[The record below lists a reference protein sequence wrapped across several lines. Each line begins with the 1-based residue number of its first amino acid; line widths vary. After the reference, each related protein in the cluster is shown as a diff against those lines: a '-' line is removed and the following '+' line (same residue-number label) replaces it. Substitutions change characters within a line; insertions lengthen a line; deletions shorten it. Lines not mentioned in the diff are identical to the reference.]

1 MSETLTTTPEE
12 RFQSRED
19 LVQFIEQQTQSAV
32 EKALPTAPVRVERRV
47 PWVTSGPIGHDSAG
61 YSLLKAAAFALG
73 SIGPEQAKEELHV
86 HHQLR
91 ELYGTYGFV
100 PHCGAQSFLV
110 PLATAH
116 LPSFE
121 PRGARLRDEIRAK
134 MTAQEGRFDPDEAL
148 WIANRIG
155 RAGGFIPPVTKAL
168 GTLSD
173 LAGGSLVRLPVLGE
187 LIDLQR
193 NLEAFAAAG
202 AQEIALPPNGRIQFP
217 KLTGGSI
224 TYWVG
229 EGSAITESAP
239 STGNLDLQAKKL
251 GIFVKMNNELL
262 RFASPSA
269 EGLVRT
275 DMARVAALKADL
287 AMLEGTGGTQIK
299 GLLTYSGI
307 VSHTALTV
315 GANGNTFEAQDVALM
330 EGKLPD
336 AVAAPSAWLMRK
348 NLYAALMNRRADAV
362 SAADQKGPFLFHP
375 SRNASDGPP
384 AELYG
389 TKVVRSSQ
397 VSNTR
402 AKGASTNLT
411 YIVLG
416 YFPDWVVARM
426 GVMEF
431 LASGLGDSALQND
444 QTYLRG
450 IQHIDAGP
458 RNAAS
463 FCLCDQLVIA

>member
-1 MSETLTTTPEE
+1 MSDTATVQDRFTTRDEIVSFIEE
-12 RFQSRED
+12 RAT
-19 LVQFIEQQTQSAV
+19 VAV
-32 EKALPTAPVRVERRV
+32 EKALVSAPKVERRV
-47 PWVTSGPIGHDSAG
+47 PWVTSGPVGRDSDG
-61 YSLLKAAAFALG
+61 YSVLKAAAFALG
-73 SIGPEQAKEELHV
+73 YVGPDQAKEELHV
-86 HHQLR
+86 HNQLR
-91 ELYGTYGFV
+91 ELYSTYGFV

-110 PLATAH
+110 PLASQH
-116 LPSFE
+116 LPAFDS
-121 PRGARLRDEIRAK
+121 RGARLRDEVRQK
-134 MTAQEGRFDPDEAL
+134 MLAQADRYDPDEAS
-148 WIANRIG
+148 WIARRVG
-155 RAGGFIPPVTKAL
+155 MRTKAL

-173 LAGGSLVRLPVLGE
+173 LAGGSLVPLPMMGE

-193 NLEAFAAAG
+193 NMEAFAAAG
-202 AQEIALPPNGRIQFP
+202 AQEVALPPNGRLQFP
-217 KLTGGSI
+217 KLTGGS
-224 TYWVG
+224 TAYWVG
-229 EGSAITESAP
+229 EGTSVTESAP
-239 STGNLDLQAKKL
+239 TTGNLDLQAKKL
-251 GIFVKMNNELL
+251 GIFVKVNNELL

-269 EGLVRT
+269 EGLVRH
-275 DMARVAALKADL
+275 DMARTAALKSDL

-307 VSHTALTV
+307 TAHTASTV

-336 AVAAPSAWLMRK
+336 AVAAPTAWLMRK
-348 NLYAALMNRRADAV
+348 TMYAALMNRRADAV
-362 SAADQKGPFLFHP
+362 TAADGKGSFLFHP
-375 SRNASDGPP
+375 TRHASDAPP

-397 VSNTR
+397 VANTR
-402 AKGASTNLT
+402 SKGASTNLT

-416 YFPDWVVARM
+416 YFPDWIVSRL

-463 FCLCDQLVIA
+463 FVLCDQLVVG

>member
-1 MSETLTTTPEE
+1 MSETATVQD
-12 RFQSRED
+12 RFQSRDEI
-19 LVQFIEQQTQSAV
+19 VSFIEERATVAV
-32 EKALPTAPVRVERRV
+32 EKAVANTPKVERRV
-47 PWVTSGPIGHDSAG
+47 PWVTSGPVGRDSEG
-61 YSLLKAAAFALG
+61 YSVLKAAAFALG
-73 SIGPEQAKEELHV
+73 YVGPDQAKEELNV
-86 HHQLR
+86 HNQLR
-91 ELYGTYGFV
+91 ELYATYGFV

-110 PLATAH
+110 PLASQH
-116 LPSFE
+116 LPAFD
-121 PRGARLRDEIRAK
+121 PRGARLRDDVRQK
-134 MTAQEGRFDPDEAL
+134 MLAQADRFDPDEAG
-148 WIANRIG
+148 WIARRVGMRI
-155 RAGGFIPPVTKAL
+155 KAL

-173 LAGGSLVRLPVLGE
+173 IAGGSLVPLPMMGE

-193 NLEAFAAAG
+193 NLEAFANSG
-202 AQEIALPPNGRIQFP
+202 AQEVALPPNGRLQFP
-217 KLTGGSI
+217 KLTGGS
-224 TYWVG
+224 TAYWVG
-229 EGSAITESAP
+229 EGTSVTESAP

-251 GIFVKMNNELL
+251 GIFVKVNNELL

-269 EGLVRT
+269 EGLIRH
-275 DMARVAALKADL
+275 DMARTAALKADL

-307 VSHTALTV
+307 TTHTATTV

-348 NLYAALMNRRADAV
+348 TLYAALMNRRADAV
-362 SAADQKGPFLFHP
+362 SAADGKGAFLFHP
-375 SRNASDGPP
+375 TRHASDAPP

-389 TKVVRSSQ
+389 TKVVRSAQ

-402 AKGASTNLT
+402 TKGAGNNLT
-411 YIVLG
+411 YILLG
-416 YFPDWVVARM
+416 YFPDWIVSRL

-431 LASGLGDSALQND
+431 LASGFGDSALQND

-463 FCLCDQLVIA
+463 FVLCDQLVIA